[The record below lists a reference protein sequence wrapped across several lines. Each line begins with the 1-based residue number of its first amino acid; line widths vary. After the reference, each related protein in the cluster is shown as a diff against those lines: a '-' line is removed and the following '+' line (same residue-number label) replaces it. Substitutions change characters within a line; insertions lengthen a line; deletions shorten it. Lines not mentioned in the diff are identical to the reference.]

1 MPSLRT
7 WQREKAT
14 LVQARRV
21 FRTGIAI
28 SLALHAAI
36 LVWLAL
42 SPSPAPVQ
50 EPEAIVA
57 VSLVPGQPEA
67 APATREQKEEPP
79 SPPPSPDSADAPAI
93 PGGTQASPAP
103 SPPERA
109 ESTPPAAAGTAADDQ
124 KTDMVAAKSF
134 FAAAIL
140 ARPENREALAAL
152 KTLSPEERNEQLC
165 DTEAMEQ
172 IRRQNPNL
180 HPDRLVAYA
189 LKETEADGSRL
200 RAPGAAI
207 RSRHR
212 WYRLS
217 FDCTVDPVRGAV
229 TAFRFA
235 LGTPIPSERWND
247 LHLER

>member
-1 MPSLRT
+1 MR
-7 WQREKAT
+7 
-14 LVQARRV
+14 ARRV

-36 LVWLAL
+36 LAWLAL
-42 SPSPAPVQ
+42 MPNPAPVP
-50 EPEAIVA
+50 EPEATVV
-57 VSLVPGQPEA
+57 VSLVPAETEA
-67 APATREQKEEPP
+67 APATQAQEQEAQPASQPP
-79 SPPPSPDSADAPAI
+79 SPASAEAPEGRPA
-93 PGGTQASPAP
+93 PPAP
-103 SPPERA
+103 SPPERT
-109 ESTPPAAAGTAADDQ
+109 ESTAPSAGGGADDDQ
-124 KTDMVAAKSF
+124 TDMVTARNF

-172 IRRQNPNL
+172 IRRHNPNL

-189 LKETEADGSRL
+189 LKETEVDGSRL
-200 RAPGAAI
+200 RAPGAAT
-207 RSRHR
+207 RSGHR

-217 FDCTVDPVRGAV
+217 FDCTVDPLRSAV